1 MQKKELQSL
10 QQMSLQEI
18 QAHKQEVL
26 RRKAELEALKTK
38 GGKAWTD
45 ALQDELNDLVVYMVD
60 VDDVVDE
67 KAKNRVP
74 KGTEN
79 MVHLSIV
86 HGHRFNPNTGKEISK
101 PYTQMFTYGEWQLFK
116 AHFHGLGYAIIE
128 VIHDPYG
135 EAEKFV
141 TENK

>member
-1 MQKKELQSL
+1 
-10 QQMSLQEI
+10 MSLQEI

-26 RRKAELEALKTK
+26 QRKAELEALKTK

-67 KAKNRVP
+67 KAKNRIP

-86 HGHRFNPNTGKEISK
+86 HGRRFNPNTGKEISK

-116 AHFHGLGYAIIE
+116 AHFRGLGYAIIE